1 MSEVIIGFPQINQ
14 IIVSE
19 EENTVVVQSVT
30 NAITTIVAQ
39 GPQGPQGEQGTAGSG
54 ITVDNAAKVDKS
66 IVYYD
71 AAASSFKADAI
82 WTIFSLSD
90 GGNF

>member
-1 MSEVIIGFPQINQ
+1 MSEVVVGPPQINQ
-14 IIVSE
+14 VFIQEDNNEVIV
-19 EENTVVVQSVT
+19 QRPT
-30 NAITTIVAQ
+30 NAITAIIAQ
-39 GPQGPQGEQGTAGSG
+39 GPQGPQGPVGSG
-54 ITVDNAAKVDKS
+54 IAVDGTAKVDKS

-82 WTIFSLSD
+82 WTIFSLTD